1 MADAVLVTI
10 LDHVIRHLE
19 DRKQQQ
25 ITEFIAAHAGPSR
38 SSPEDAEE
46 DPEIRWTLFVID
58 EITALRKKVL
68 EGDAA
73 SMK

>member
-1 MADAVLVTI
+1 MADQVLLTI

-19 DRKQQQ
+19 DLKQQQ
-25 ITEFIAAHAGPSR
+25 ITEFMAAHAGSSL

-46 DPEIRWTLFVID
+46 DPEIRWTLFAID

-68 EGDAA
+68 EGDT
-73 SMK
+73 SR